1 MKAGSTCTDTS
12 GDETFTYD
20 DSGNRLTAAGVSFT
34 YNGSGQLAT
43 CTTGCGTVAHDVA
56 GRIQKWNGWAFEY
69 DSVGRMTRACQST
82 TDCTG
87 LYNEVEFS
95 YDAEGHRTQIRKYDA
110 GNASPVATWDF
121 RYQGLAIVEE
131 KLTDAAHPAG
141 TVVRSYVVDD
151 TGSVVKMTIPAG
163 ETGAGSYLVTWN
175 GHGDALG
182 LWRIETNGTLT
193 LANSYSYSTWGTPT
207 TATHN
212 GIADLGFRFLYVGE
226 FDVQWDSVHGLG
238 LLYMHARHYAPTL
251 GRFLQPDPDGLED
264 NLYAYASNS
273 PVTEIDP
280 DGTCFIL
287 CVVLVPLAVGA
298 IIDTVSYLATS
309 DRPTVEGLV
318 GEVAGGSV
326 MSILPVGKIA
336 KVGKLV
342 SAGTKILSKIPK
354 AGRIASAA
362 ARIARPN
369 VVVRAA
375 TAPSTDLRRT
385 LALWDRGNKGSL
397 AEALSYH
404 YQKHGTGQGVRAYT
418 EEARRLWESSRNLGT
433 PHAISGGRLGVKI
446 RTRSVYGI
454 YTDNGKIVSYGPR

>member
-1 MKAGSTCTDTS
+1 M
-12 GDETFTYD
+12 
-20 DSGNRLTAAGVSFT
+20 
-34 YNGSGQLAT
+34 
-43 CTTGCGTVAHDVA
+43 A

-69 DSVGRMTRACQST
+69 DAVGRMTRACQST

-121 RYQGLAIVEE
+121 RYQGDAIVEE
-131 KLTDAAHPAG
+131 KLTDAAHPVG

-151 TGSVVKMTIPAG
+151 TGSVVKMTPPG

-182 LWRIETNGTLT
+182 LWRIESDGRLT

-251 GRFLQPDPDGLED
+251 GRFLQPDPDGSED

-318 GEVAGGSV
+318 GDVAGGSV

-362 ARIARPN
+362 ASRLVDRATFGSTQR
-369 VVVRAA
+369 VFWSGGRQAAEAA
-375 TAPSTDLRRT
+375 TAWASSHGATTIGMTRAGRILSAAEHVVPQPTMRT
-385 LALWDRGNKGSL
+385 VWRAASALYARGARGPVHTFSRQGK
-397 AEALSYH
+397 SY
-404 YQKHGTGQGVRAYT
+404 KH
-418 EEARRLWESSRNLGT
+418 LESN
-433 PHAISGGRLGVKI
+433 
-446 RTRSVYGI
+446 
-454 YTDNGKIVSYGPR
+454 